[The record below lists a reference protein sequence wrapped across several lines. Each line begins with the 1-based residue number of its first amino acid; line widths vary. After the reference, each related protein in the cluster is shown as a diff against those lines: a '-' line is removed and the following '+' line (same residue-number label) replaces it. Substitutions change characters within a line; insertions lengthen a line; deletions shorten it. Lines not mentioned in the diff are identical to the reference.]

1 MNNQSTILIVD
12 DQVVMRDTIALLLA
26 KENYHL
32 VFAEDGR
39 KALVLAEKVTP
50 DIVLLDIMMPGMDG
64 FEVCRRLRADPKMA
78 TVPIIMVTAL
88 NDRHS
93 WVTGIEAGADEFVFK
108 PFDTVEL
115 RTRVRN
121 IIQLNR
127 YRRLLAERMKAD
139 WVIENTDDG
148 YLMLDAAG
156 QIQYAN
162 PQARL
167 FLDLP
172 GREPEHIKQNFMGLV
187 QRRYHLEPRDAW
199 EGWPDSAEDN
209 APRYLVRPETSTA
222 HAFWLLVEHL
232 KLPAGVDTAQIV
244 RLRDVSEKMNL
255 QQEVWRF
262 NYMIFHK
269 LRTPLT
275 VMLSSLELL
284 ARHGEKMSPDKLQE
298 LSQRALAGGE
308 RLRNEVDD
316 ILQFMRRPTL
326 PAPGQ
331 GFLMTE
337 LGELVE
343 ETRQEL
349 QIKTLQMAGLDSITA
364 VRVPLSRRS
373 MRMIVWEI
381 LENSLKFHPQK
392 LPTVQVFASRLK
404 SGEVG
409 IWIGDDGQTLSPEH
423 LAQVWLPYFQGEKTF
438 TGEIKGM
445 GVGLPMV
452 ASLLWRVGGRC
463 RIYNRQDAPGVVVEL
478 ILPVAAD

>member
-172 GREPEHIKQNFMGLV
+172 AGNRSTSSRV
-187 QRRYHLEPRDAW
+187 SWAW
-199 EGWPDSAEDN
+199 CSA
-209 APRYLVRPETSTA
+209 A
-222 HAFWLLVEHL
+222 
-232 KLPAGVDTAQIV
+232 I
-244 RLRDVSEKMNL
+244 
-255 QQEVWRF
+255 
-262 NYMIFHK
+262 I
-269 LRTPLT
+269 
-275 VMLSSLELL
+275 
-284 ARHGEKMSPDKLQE
+284 
-298 LSQRALAGGE
+298 
-308 RLRNEVDD
+308 
-316 ILQFMRRPTL
+316 
-326 PAPGQ
+326 
-331 GFLMTE
+331 
-337 LGELVE
+337 
-343 ETRQEL
+343 
-349 QIKTLQMAGLDSITA
+349 
-364 VRVPLSRRS
+364 LSRATPGR
-373 MRMIVWEI
+373 
-381 LENSLKFHPQK
+381 
-392 LPTVQVFASRLK
+392 A
-404 SGEVG
+404 
-409 IWIGDDGQTLSPEH
+409 GQTRPRTMPRVTWCAQRH
-423 LAQVWLPYFQGEKTF
+423 LPPTPFGCWWS
-438 TGEIKGM
+438 I
-445 GVGLPMV
+445 
-452 ASLLWRVGGRC
+452 
-463 RIYNRQDAPGVVVEL
+463 
-478 ILPVAAD
+478 